1 MSIRRK
7 LMVSSIWSIA
17 ATGGTLLSSFVVFT
31 ILARLLQPAEFG
43 LVAFVALF
51 VDLARSVMTGGLPEA
66 LIQRSAWDDTVASTA
81 FWANLASSAL
91 LAGAMAVVGLGL
103 IDSGSALMGEVFMAL
118 GLSLV
123 IDGAR
128 SIHEAKLRRDFGYK
142 VLAVRTV
149 VASLVS
155 GMIGIV
161 MAFQGFG
168 VWALVANRL
177 AGALLQTIVIWRATF
192 WQPRL
197 TFSGAAFREM
207 FGFGIHL
214 LGARLLGHLN
224 GRVPE
229 FVIGFFLGTVALAFY
244 RVGAR
249 TLNFLVQSTIQP
261 LQTTALSALSRLPDA
276 PAVSN
281 GYIRLTR
288 ATALVSFPV
297 FLGAAAVAPDFIVV
311 CFGAKWAPSAPIMTA
326 LALVVAPA
334 TLVYFADPALTAVGR
349 TKLILV
355 SSIARIVFSALIALA
370 TVTFGSVAVAA
381 GQTARAHAT
390 APVTLLMLS
399 RGIGLPVK
407 DVLRNLV
414 APCSSA
420 FAMAAVV
427 VALRL
432 TLLSDFAAP
441 MRLLVSVLTGIIL
454 YVGLL
459 LILAPRYTSD
469 TLQEL
474 LPLLPSFVRN
484 GLSKL
489 IKRR

>member
-1 MSIRRK
+1 
-7 LMVSSIWSIA
+7 
-17 ATGGTLLSSFVVFT
+17 
-31 ILARLLQPAEFG
+31 
-43 LVAFVALF
+43 
-51 VDLARSVMTGGLPEA
+51 
-66 LIQRSAWDDTVASTA
+66 
-81 FWANLASSAL
+81 
-91 LAGAMAVVGLGL
+91 
-103 IDSGSALMGEVFMAL
+103 
-118 GLSLV
+118 
-123 IDGAR
+123 
-128 SIHEAKLRRDFGYK
+128 
-142 VLAVRTV
+142 VRTV

-155 GMIGIV
+155 GLIGIV

-177 AGALLQTIVIWRATF
+177 VAALLQTIVIWRATF
-192 WQPRL
+192 WRPRL
-197 TFSGAAFREM
+197 IFSGTAFREM

-276 PAVSN
+276 HAVSN

-297 FLGAAAVAPDFIVV
+297 FLGAAAVAPDFILV
-311 CFGAKWAPSAPIMTA
+311 CFGEKWGPSAPIMTA

-355 SSIARIVFSALIALA
+355 SSLARIMLSTVVALA

-381 GQTARAHAT
+381 GQTARAHVT
-390 APVTLLMLS
+390 TPVTLLMLS

-407 DVLRNLV
+407 EAVRNLV
-414 APCSSA
+414 APCGSA
-420 FAMAAVV
+420 LAMAAVV
-427 VALRL
+427 TALRL
-432 TLLSDFAAP
+432 TLLSDFTAP
-441 MRLLVSVLTGIIL
+441 IRLLGSVLIGSVL
-454 YVGLL
+454 YIGLL

-469 TLQEL
+469 TLHEL
-474 LPLLPSFVRN
+474 LPLLPSFLRT
-484 GLSKL
+484 GLARL
-489 IKRR
+489 IKHR